1 MNNINLNLPKIILQ
15 IFLML
20 FTLIVF
26 AVPPAQSKES
36 PLSSDEKKALK
47 ILRITPATQW
57 IEAHDFAGEMMDD
70 KIVNLKDYRGRFVL
84 LNFWATWCSPCLK
97 EMPDLEKAYLHMG
110 QEKMV
115 VLAVGMGES
124 VEKIKAFFDKY
135 GFTFP
140 MLADNKMEITKLYG
154 VRNIPV
160 TYLIDPDGI
169 VLGRALGIRD
179 WASPD
184 LLSFI
189 DSRLKLEVMLNNNHN
204 L

>member
-1 MNNINLNLPKIILQ
+1 MNNINSILPKIILQ
-15 IFLML
+15 SFLLL
-20 FTLIVF
+20 FTLLIF
-26 AVPPAQSKES
+26 AVPPTHSKES
-36 PLSSDEKKALK
+36 PLSADEKKVLK

-57 IEAHDFAGEMMDD
+57 IEAHDFAGEMMDA
-70 KIVNLKDYRGRFVL
+70 KTVNLKDYRGRFVL

-97 EMPDLEKAYLHMG
+97 EMPDLEKAYLQMG

-124 VEKIKAFFDKY
+124 VGKIKAFFDKY
-135 GFTFP
+135 GFSFP
-140 MLADNKMEITKLYG
+140 LLADNKMEITKLYG

-184 LLSFI
+184 LLEFI
-189 DSRLKLEVMLNNNHN
+189 DSRLK
-204 L
+204 

>member
-1 MNNINLNLPKIILQ
+1 MNNINSILPKIILQ
-15 IFLML
+15 SFLLL
-20 FTLIVF
+20 FTLLVF
-26 AVPPAQSKES
+26 AVPPAKSRES
-36 PLSSDEKKALK
+36 PLSADEKKALK

-57 IEAHDFAGEMMDD
+57 IEAHDFAGEMMDA
-70 KIVNLKDYRGRFVL
+70 KTVNLKDYRGRFVL

-97 EMPDLEKAYLHMG
+97 EMPDLEKAYLQMG

-135 GFTFP
+135 GFSFP
-140 MLADNKMEITKLYG
+140 LLADNKMEITKLYG

-179 WASPD
+179 WASQD
-184 LLSFI
+184 LLAFI
-189 DSRLKLEVMLNNNHN
+189 DSRLN
-204 L
+204 